1 MDRLR
6 VGVIGTGF
14 MGGLHARAIAES
26 GFGGVTA
33 IADPDRDRAYDLA
46 AVLGATA
53 YTDYAVMF
61 EREALDAVVVATPE
75 TMHREPAIMAARH
88 GCALLVEK
96 PIAAT
101 LEDADAMI
109 AACDEAGVPLMVGYI
124 LRFEPAYARIQQAVE
139 AGSIGTFLSGYGR
152 RNAPIGEGER
162 IGGRTTV
169 INYLAVH
176 DLDQILWY
184 HPVDVVRVSAKA
196 VRGRIFERFGVVDFT
211 WITAEFADGAL
222 AVVESG
228 WALSD
233 GWAGWRNPTAWGGF
247 GDVEMNVIGTTGV
260 VSLDFTPMNVYG
272 VDAEEGWK
280 LPDTRHWPVINGRLA
295 GAIRNETD
303 HFLTSVQ
310 NGTPPLVDGRAAR
323 KSLEIGIAA
332 DRSIELGRE
341 IKLPLS

>member
-6 VGVIGTGF
+6 VGVVGAGF

-26 GFGGVTA
+26 GFGALVA
-33 IADPDRDRAYDLA
+33 VADPDGDRVDALA
-46 AVLGATA
+46 ATYNATA
-53 YTDYAVMF
+53 YAEFGEMF
-61 EREALDAVVVATPE
+61 QREGLDAVVVATPE
-75 TMHREPAIMAARH
+75 PLHRDATVVAAAH
-88 GCALLVEK
+88 GCAILVEK

-139 AGSIGTFLSGYGR
+139 AGSIGAFLSGYGR

-184 HPVDVVRVSAKA
+184 HPEDVVKVSAKA
-196 VRGRIFERFGVVDFT
+196 VRGRIHAQFGVADFT

-233 GWAGWRNPTAWGGF
+233 GWAGWRNPPAWGGF

-272 VDAEEGWK
+272 VDADEGWK
-280 LPDTRHWPVINGRLA
+280 LPDTRHWPIINGRLA

-303 HFLTSVQ
+303 HFLTSIL
-310 NGTPPLVDGRAAR
+310 NSTPPLVDGRAAR

-332 DRSIELGRE
+332 DRAIELGRE
-341 IKLPLS
+341 VELPL